1 MVEYPEWLQLRAIKE
16 SIEELVASARS
27 LNPGSRQVRLLR
39 LLNDLENACLA
50 LPEIGPDPNDDRS
63 PNRHEKRR
71 AQVASAFPEFGF
83 YHSMR
88 PSPVSEAETPCVSD
102 AADDLAEIL
111 TDLDPAIWCDE
122 NGSVTNAIW
131 EAKFAYQR
139 HLGAHLADLRSHLYQ
154 LRFFGP

>member
-1 MVEYPEWLQLRAIKE
+1 MSETLEWLRVKAIKE

-27 LNPGSRQVRLLR
+27 LDPESRQVRLLR

-71 AQVASAFPEFGF
+71 EQVASAFPEFGF

-88 PSPVSEAETPCVSD
+88 PSPVLEAETPCVSD
-102 AADDLAEIL
+102 AVDDLAEIL
-111 TDLDPAIWCDE
+111 TDLDAAIWCDAK
-122 NGSVTNAIW
+122 GSVTNAIW
-131 EAKFAYQR
+131 EAKFAYEH
-139 HLGAHLADLRSHLYQ
+139 HLGAHLASLRSHLYQ
-154 LRFFGP
+154 LRFFGR